1 MRRFLTVIL
10 LFGCWSMCFAAHDWH
25 AHTLQQK
32 DGLSSN
38 NIECIFKDSY
48 GFMWFGTSNGLDRY
62 DAAKIRSFNQTGISV
77 NAIMEVSGTLYVGMD
92 DGLYVYEHES
102 ESLVP
107 FTEKTRY
114 HVVISSPVT
123 SMLRVGA
130 TLVIGTYGQGVFF
143 FDSISGNLR
152 QTSIGIPFITDLA
165 VSSGDRIYVS
175 AEHSG
180 VHAVSFRGD
189 YISSIFS
196 RKGISRIMSS
206 GEDMFYLCRDDSQML
221 GCFREGRCIEKRFSL
236 SLNEIYDFSSENI
249 LIGSRTGLWEMN
261 KQTFV
266 LKPFVLTGHSE
277 NLTNRSYGDMFRDEE
292 GTLWVASHSSGVI
305 MISEKNDFLRDYPL
319 PAQYEQMSLKEID
332 GDKISIIT
340 DVAEY
345 GLSIKDDVVSVAGK
359 GNSSEQSGEMILT
372 GHNGNI
378 YRAVGN
384 CVYCSTPFEKD
395 IHYHKIGHKVENL
408 FCDRL
413 GNIWAGTSG
422 KGLWRMDGDEFKPFI
437 ISSIYGNANL
447 IYSIEQDT
455 EGNMWVCTD
464 IGIVKIEP
472 ETERILT
479 IIASEEARSENRF
492 LYRASLRSSA
502 GVMYFGRREGLLSFY
517 PAGSLVNDVSPTVT
531 INSMSFRNGR
541 STINN
546 LYRQSEVTLPYSC
559 NSFTLTF
566 SVHSYQDPQNNSS
579 TYSLSSVDE
588 QEVWSKENIAT
599 YSNLRPGK
607 YVFKVRGK
615 NNDGVESEKPAI
627 FKIIIT
633 PPWWLS
639 RLAFVFYTLLVIA
652 FAAYV
657 YRLWKRRFDKKY
669 SDRLRMSR
677 EAIEQ
682 EAYQQKINFFLG
694 MVHEIRTPLTIMK
707 LSLDNVISSKA
718 QDKGSV
724 QSLQNNLNYMM
735 ETVNGILTFHKKD
748 SGGTPLILSRT
759 DIVRTC
765 RTIVARFDDTA
776 KLKKITLDVDLP
788 DDPIYIMADEAFLSK
803 IIINLLSNAFK
814 YAVSTIRLSVVT
826 SGESVIVRVSDDGPG
841 VKSAEKEKI
850 FEMFYKAA
858 GDKVAEAS
866 GLGVGLAYSRQL
878 ALEHDGTL
886 ELDDRIAVGASF
898 VLTVPLLKERQKELI
913 DELGGAALPT
923 IDSGEEKLRVLI
935 VEDNVE
941 LVTNMERRLSQ
952 WYSVR
957 VAYNGE
963 EALRLVEAE
972 DTDIIVSDV
981 MMPVMDGMELC
992 RQIKGKVEYSHIPF
1006 IMLTAKINID
1016 DKKEGMESGADAYVE
1031 KPFSITQIHHQ
1042 IRNLI
1047 RLRDSLREKVSL
1059 EVGRK
1064 VLEMP
1069 KMQNA
1074 RDAQFM
1080 SLINAAI
1087 EEQIRRADFSIEV
1100 MADTMCMSK
1109 ANFYRKFKA
1118 ITGTSPNEYM
1128 KTYRLNR
1135 AAAMIAEG
1143 ARINE
1148 AADAVGFESSSYF
1161 AKCFKAKF
1169 GVLPND
1175 YQKK

>member
-1 MRRFLTVIL
+1 MRYFQIVVL
-10 LFGCWSMCFAAHDWH
+10 LFVCRLVCFGAQDWH
-25 AHTLQQK
+25 AHTLQLK

-38 NIECIFKDSY
+38 NIECIYKDSY

-62 DAAKIRSFNQTGISV
+62 DAAKIRSFNQTGIPV

-92 DGLYVYEHES
+92 DGLYVYDHDTET
-102 ESLVP
+102 LTP
-107 FTEKTRY
+107 FTGMTRY
-114 HVVISSPVT
+114 QVVISSPVT
-123 SMLRVGA
+123 SMLCVET
-130 TLVIGTYGQGVFF
+130 TLVVGTYGQGVFF
-143 FDSISGNLR
+143 FDTLSGTLR

-165 VSSGDRIYVS
+165 HSSGDRIYVS
-175 AEHSG
+175 AEQSG
-180 VHAVSFRGD
+180 VHAVSYRGD
-189 YISSIFS
+189 YISNIFS

-206 GEDMFYLCRDDSQML
+206 GDDLFYLYRNDSQLL
-221 GCFREGRCIEKRFSL
+221 GCFRDGRNIEKRLSL
-236 SLNEIYDFSSENI
+236 SLNDMYDFSSDNM
-249 LIGSRTGLWEMN
+249 LLGSKTGLWKLN
-261 KQTFV
+261 KHTFV
-266 LKPFVLTGHSE
+266 LKPFELTGHSE
-277 NLTNRSYGDMFRDEE
+277 NLTNRSYGEMFRDGE
-292 GTLWVASHSSGVI
+292 GTLWVASRSSGVI
-305 MISEKNDFLRDYPL
+305 IISEKNNFLRDYLL
-319 PAQYEQMSLKEID
+319 PAQCEQMTLKEISSD
-332 GDKISIIT
+332 EIAIAT

-345 GLSIKDDVVSVAGK
+345 NLSIGDETLSFSGAGYS
-359 GNSSEQSGEMILT
+359 NEQTGEIVLT
-372 GHNGNI
+372 GPDGNI

-395 IHYHKIGHKVENL
+395 IHYYKIGHKVETL
-408 FCDRL
+408 FCDRS
-413 GNIWAGTSG
+413 GNVWAGTSG
-422 KGLWRMDGDEFKPFI
+422 KGLWLMEGEECKPFI
-437 ISSIYGNANL
+437 ISSTYGNANL
-447 IYSIEQDT
+447 IYSIEQDMD
-455 EGNMWVCTD
+455 GYMWVCTD

-472 ETERILT
+472 ETGRILT

-492 LYRASLRSSA
+492 LYRASLRSSS
-502 GVMYFGRREGLLSFY
+502 GVMCFGRREGLLSFY
-517 PAGSLVNDVSPTVT
+517 PAGGLVNEVRPTVT
-531 INSMSFRNGR
+531 INSMSFRNGS

-546 LYRQSEVTLPYSC
+546 LYRRKEVTLPYSC

-588 QEVWSKENIAT
+588 QDVWSKENIAS
-599 YSNLRPGK
+599 YNNLRPGE

-615 NNDGVESEKPAI
+615 NNDGVESEYPATLR
-627 FKIIIT
+627 IIIT
-633 PPWWLS
+633 PPWWMS
-639 RLAFVFYTLLVIA
+639 SLAYFIYTLLVIG
-652 FAAYV
+652 FAACM

-669 SDRLRMSR
+669 SDRLRKSR
-677 EAIEQ
+677 EAIERD
-682 EAYQQKINFFLG
+682 AYQQKINFFLG
-694 MVHEIRTPLTIMK
+694 MVHEIRTPLTVMK

-718 QDKGSV
+718 QDEGSV
-724 QSLQNNLNYMM
+724 RSLQNNLNYMM

-748 SGGTPLILSRT
+748 SGDMPLILSRT

-765 RTIVARFDDTA
+765 RSIMTRFDDTA
-776 KLKKITLDVDLP
+776 RLKEIVVEAELP
-788 DDPIYIMADEAFLSK
+788 QEPIFIMADESFLSK
-803 IIINLLSNAFK
+803 IIMNLLSNAFK
-814 YAVSTIRLSVVT
+814 YAVSTIRMSVTKSLDFV
-826 SGESVIVRVSDDGPG
+826 SVRVSDDGPG

-850 FEMFYKAA
+850 FEMFYKVS

-886 ELDDRIAVGASF
+886 ELDDTVESGASF
-898 VLTVPLLKERQKELI
+898 VLTVPLLKEKQKELI
-913 DELGGAALPT
+913 DKTGKASLPAT
-923 IDSGEEKLRVLI
+923 DTDKEKLRVLI
-935 VEDNVE
+935 VEDNVD
-941 LVTNMERRLSQ
+941 LVTNMERKLSQ

-972 DTDIIVSDV
+972 DTDIIISDV

-1006 IMLTAKINID
+1006 IMLTAKVNID
-1016 DKKEGMESGADAYVE
+1016 DKNEGMESGADAYVE

-1042 IRNLI
+1042 IKNLI
-1047 RLRDSLREKVSL
+1047 RLRNSLRERVSQ

-1074 RDAQFM
+1074 RDAQFL

-1087 EEQIRRADFSIEV
+1087 EEQIRKEDFSVEV

-1148 AADAVGFESSSYF
+1148 AADAVGFVSSSYF

-1175 YQKK
+1175 YQKR

>member
-1 MRRFLTVIL
+1 MVL

-38 NIECIFKDSY
+38 NVECIFKDSY

-62 DAAKIRSFNQTGISV
+62 DAAKIWSFNQTGISV

-92 DGLYVYEHES
+92 DGLYVYEQENGT
-102 ESLVP
+102 LVP

-123 SMLRVGA
+123 SMLRVGT
-130 TLVIGTYGQGVFF
+130 TLVVGTYGQGVFF
-143 FDSISGNLR
+143 FDSLSASLR
-152 QTSIGIPFITDLA
+152 QTSIGIPFVTDLA

-175 AEHSG
+175 AENTG

-189 YISSIFS
+189 YISSVFS

-206 GEDMFYLCRDDSQML
+206 GEDLFYLCCEDSQTL
-221 GCFREGRCIEKRFSL
+221 GCFREGRNIENKFPL
-236 SLNEIYDFSSENI
+236 SLNEIYDFSAEKI
-249 LIGSRTGLWEMN
+249 LLGTKTGLWEMN
-261 KQTFV
+261 KQTFA
-266 LKPFVLTGHSE
+266 LKQIVLTGHSE
-277 NLTNRSYGDMFRDEE
+277 NLTNRSYGEMFRDEE

-305 MISEKNDFLRDYPL
+305 MISQKNNFLRDYPL
-319 PAQYEQMSLKEID
+319 PVRSRQMSLKEIN
-332 GDKISIIT
+332 GDMISVIT

-345 GLSIKDDVVSVAGK
+345 GLSIRDEVVSLVGED
-359 GNSSEQSGEMILT
+359 GLTEQNEEIVLSGL
-372 GHNGNI
+372 NGNT

-384 CVYCSTPFEKD
+384 CVYCSTPFEED
-395 IHYHKIGHKVENL
+395 IHYHKIGHKVETL
-408 FCDRL
+408 FCDRI

-422 KGLWRMDGDEFKPFI
+422 KGLWLMEEDDFKPFI
-437 ISSIYGNANL
+437 ISSIYGNAKL
-447 IYSIEQDT
+447 IYSIEQDAD
-455 EGNMWVCTD
+455 GYMWVCTD

-472 ETERILT
+472 ETGSMLT
-479 IIASEEARSENRF
+479 IIAYEEARSENRF
-492 LYRASLRSSA
+492 LYRASLRSSS
-502 GVMYFGRREGLLSFY
+502 GVMYFGREEGLLAFY
-517 PAGSLVNDVSPTVT
+517 PAGSLVNEISPTVS

-541 STINN
+541 TTINN
-546 LYRQSEVTLPYSC
+546 LHLQREITLPYSC

-588 QEVWSKENIAT
+588 QGIWSRENIAT

-607 YVFKVRGK
+607 YVFMVRGK
-615 NNDGVESEKPAI
+615 NNDGVESEQPAI
-627 FKIIIT
+627 LKIIIT

-639 RLAFVFYTLLVIA
+639 RLAFVFYTLIGIA
-652 FAAYV
+652 LAAYV
-657 YRLWKRRFDKKY
+657 YCLWKRRFDKKY

-707 LSLDNVISSKA
+707 LSLDNVISSKS

-724 QSLQNNLNYMM
+724 QSLQNNLDYMM

-803 IIINLLSNAFK
+803 IIMNLLSNAFK
-814 YAVSTIRLSVVT
+814 YAASTISLSVRK
-826 SGESVIVRVSDDGPG
+826 SDGSVFVRVTDDGPG

-878 ALEHDGTL
+878 ALEHEGTL
-886 ELDDRIAVGASF
+886 ELDDRVAAGASF
-898 VLTVPLLKERQKELI
+898 VLTLPLLLEKRKELI
-913 DELGGAALPT
+913 DESGAALPET
-923 IDSGEEKLRVLI
+923 KSDEDKPRVLL

-1006 IMLTAKINID
+1006 ILLTAKINVD

-1042 IRNLI
+1042 IMNLI
-1047 RLRDSLREKVSL
+1047 RLRDSLREKVSQ
-1059 EVGRK
+1059 EVGRNA
-1064 VLEMP
+1064 LEMP

-1087 EEQIRRADFSIEV
+1087 EEQIRKADFSIEV

-1175 YQKK
+1175 YLKK

>member
-1 MRRFLTVIL
+1 MRHFLTMVL

-38 NIECIFKDSY
+38 NVECIFKDSY

-62 DAAKIRSFNQTGISV
+62 DAAKIWSFNQTGISV

-92 DGLYVYEHES
+92 DGLYVYEQENGT
-102 ESLVP
+102 LVP

-123 SMLRVGA
+123 SMVSVGT
-130 TLVIGTYGQGVFF
+130 TLVVGTYGQGVFF
-143 FDSISGNLR
+143 FDSLSASLR
-152 QTSIGIPFITDLA
+152 QTSIGIPFVTDLA

-175 AEHSG
+175 AENSG

-189 YISSIFS
+189 YISSVFS

-206 GEDMFYLCRDDSQML
+206 GEDLFYLCCEDSQTL
-221 GCFREGRCIEKRFSL
+221 GCFREGRNIENKFPL
-236 SLNEIYDFSSENI
+236 SLNEIYDFSAEKI
-249 LIGSRTGLWEMN
+249 LLGSKTGLWEMN
-261 KQTFV
+261 KQTFA
-266 LKPFVLTGHSE
+266 LKQLVLTGHSE
-277 NLTNRSYGDMFRDEE
+277 NLTNRSYGEMFRDEE

-305 MISEKNDFLRDYPL
+305 MISQKNNFLRDYPL
-319 PAQYEQMSLKEID
+319 PVRCRQMSLKEIN
-332 GDKISIIT
+332 GDMISVIT

-345 GLSIKDDVVSVAGK
+345 GLSIRDEAVSLVGEEGLTEHNEEIVLAG
-359 GNSSEQSGEMILT
+359 L
-372 GHNGNI
+372 NGNT

-395 IHYHKIGHKVENL
+395 IHYHKIGHKVEAL
-408 FCDRL
+408 FCDRI

-422 KGLWRMDGDEFKPFI
+422 KGLWLMEEDDFKPFI
-437 ISSIYGNANL
+437 ISSIYGNAKL
-447 IYSIEQDT
+447 IYSIEQDA
-455 EGNMWVCTD
+455 EGYMWVCTD

-472 ETERILT
+472 ETGRVLT
-479 IIASEEARSENRF
+479 IIAYEEARSENRF
-492 LYRASLRSSA
+492 LYRASLRSSS
-502 GVMYFGRREGLLSFY
+502 GVMYFGREEGLLSFY
-517 PAGSLVNDVSPTVT
+517 PAGSLVNEISPTVS

-541 STINN
+541 TTINN
-546 LYRQSEVTLPYSC
+546 LHLQQEITLPYSC

-566 SVHSYQDPQNNSS
+566 SVHSYQDPHNNSS

-588 QEVWSKENIAT
+588 QGIWSRENIAT

-607 YVFKVRGK
+607 YVFMVRGK
-615 NNDGVESEKPAI
+615 NNDGVESEQPAI
-627 FKIIIT
+627 LKIIIT

-639 RLAFVFYTLLVIA
+639 RLAFVFYTLLLIA
-652 FAAYV
+652 VVVYV
-657 YRLWKRRFDKKY
+657 YCLWKRRFDKKY
-669 SDRLRMSR
+669 SDRLRVSR

-788 DDPIYIMADEAFLSK
+788 DDSIYIMADEAFLSK
-803 IIINLLSNAFK
+803 IIMNLLSNAFK
-814 YAVSTIRLSVVT
+814 YAVCAISLSVRKSDGTV
-826 SGESVIVRVSDDGPG
+826 VVRVNDDGPG

-898 VLTVPLLKERQKELI
+898 VLTLPLLLERRKELI
-913 DELGGAALPT
+913 DESGAALPET
-923 IDSGEEKLRVLI
+923 ESDEDKPRVLI

-1006 IMLTAKINID
+1006 ILLTAKINVD

-1042 IRNLI
+1042 IMNLI
-1047 RLRDSLREKVSL
+1047 RLRDSLREKVSQ
-1059 EVGRK
+1059 EVGRNA
-1064 VLEMP
+1064 LEMP

-1148 AADAVGFESSSYF
+1148 AADAVGFDSSSYF

-1175 YQKK
+1175 YLKN